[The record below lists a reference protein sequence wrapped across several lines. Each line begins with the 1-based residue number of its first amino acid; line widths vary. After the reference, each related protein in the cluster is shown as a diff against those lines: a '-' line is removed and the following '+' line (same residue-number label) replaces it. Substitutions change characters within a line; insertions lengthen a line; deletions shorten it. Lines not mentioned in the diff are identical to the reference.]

1 MYNVE
6 LNANKKNMTDA
17 EIEVLKKNI
26 MFFCNTPKGSLPQN
40 RGFGLDPTITDEPFP
55 RLRMRATVDIV
66 TGVRKFYNV
75 QLTEINIT
83 ANEEGNVKVKISI

>member
-6 LNANKKNMTDA
+6 LNSNKKDMTDTK
-17 EIEVLKKNI
+17 IEMLQKNI
-26 MFFCNTPKGSLPQN
+26 MFFCNTPEGSLPQN
-40 RGFGLDPTITDEPFP
+40 RDFGLDPTITDEPFP

-83 ANEEGNVKVKISI
+83 ADENGNIKVKISI